1 MNKPKKVIV
10 YMPLKPDAAKR
21 QNLPV
26 KLPVLLEDL
35 PKIID
40 KEKIDLDV
48 IIRGL
53 DAQYSVSKDDYYG
66 SYLVYF
72 CYEKFKKAL
81 NTNNLEEAE
90 KWLEK
95 AKKIKED
102 YRYHFYKGLLL
113 RKKGELGLAE
123 IELRKSVELKEDFY
137 LGYYEL
143 GRLMQKKGEYDD
155 AVKFYILSLEKAQ
168 GEFSL
173 PLLGIIDTYIV
184 SGMLDSALKII
195 ENTSKNFP
203 LSADLY
209 LRKGVI
215 YNEKQNYALAEQAF
229 SEGLKKEG
237 RWEFH
242 YNRAF
247 SKTRLGD
254 FLGAYNDLKK
264 AYEMTQAVEILY
276 ELGLLER
283 NMGLVEDAV
292 EHLEKYYNETKDY
305 KATVALSRSF
315 TLLGDFKQAREL
327 IDELPDES
335 IYELKKEIALYEGM
349 VQGLSQVNTEFEN
362 PVMRSLAKKYN
373 SGELELLFDKLIDA
387 TDMKNQE
394 FVNFGKV
401 DYRHLLNYLSKS
413 NNPELSNRAT
423 RLLTGE
429 IPESIEPD
437 LSMVELFFGL
447 LVSLRENIPE
457 AMLLSY
463 RFPFLVSGNGSATA
477 LFRILYRVYLWYLG
491 GLNFNS
497 EWFLEEVIDEIKEFH
512 FETALFLSRAQDNR
526 LLDVDS
532 ALEIIPTNPK
542 EFLLKLFSLLEKG
555 GLPEAAKIEDGY
567 YKILHILEL
576 GS

>member
-1 MNKPKKVIV
+1 MDKPKRVIV
-10 YMPLKPDAAKR
+10 YMPLKPDAAKH

-40 KEKIDLDV
+40 EEKIDLDV

-53 DAQYSVSKDDYYG
+53 DAQYSVSKDEYYG

-72 CYEKFKKAL
+72 CYEKFKKEL
-81 NTNNLEEAE
+81 NANNLEEAE
-90 KWLEK
+90 RWVEK
-95 AKKIKED
+95 AKEIKED

-123 IELRKSVELKEDFY
+123 IELRKAVELKEDFY

-155 AVKFYILSLEKAQ
+155 AVKFYMLSLEKAQ

-184 SGMLDSALKII
+184 SGMLDSALEII
-195 ENTSKNFP
+195 ENTPKYFP
-203 LSADLY
+203 LLADLY

-215 YNEKQNYALAEQAF
+215 YNEKQNYVLAEQAF
-229 SEGLKKEG
+229 SEGLKREE
-237 RWEFH
+237 RWEFY

-247 SKTRLGD
+247 SRTRLGN

-283 NMGLVEDAV
+283 NMGLVEDAI
-292 EHLEKYYNETKDY
+292 EHLEKYYNDTKDH
-305 KATVALSRSF
+305 KAAAALSRSL
-315 TLLGDFKQAREL
+315 TLLGEFKQAREL
-327 IDELPDES
+327 INELPEES
-335 IYELKKEIALYEGM
+335 FNELKKEIELYEGM
-349 VQGLSQVNTEFEN
+349 VERHPQVNTDFEN
-362 PVMRSLAKKYN
+362 PVMSGLAKRCR
-373 SGELELLFDKLIDA
+373 SGELKLLFDKLMNA
-387 TDMKNQE
+387 TDAKNQE
-394 FVNFGKV
+394 LVRFGKV
-401 DYRHLLNYLSKS
+401 DYGCLLNYLSS
-413 NNPELSNRAT
+413 LENPELSNRAT
-423 RLLTGE
+423 RLLSGE
-429 IPESIEPD
+429 IPEPVKLD
-437 LSMVELFFGL
+437 LSMVELFFEL
-447 LVSLRENIPE
+447 LVSLKENISE

-477 LFRILYRVYLWYLG
+477 LFRILYRVYLWYLS

-497 EWFLEEVIDEIKEFH
+497 EWFLEEAIDEIKEFH

-532 ALEIIPTNPK
+532 ALEMTPANSK
-542 EFLLKLFSLLEKG
+542 ELLLKLFSLLEKG
-555 GLPEAAKIEDGY
+555 GLHEAAKIEDGY
-567 YKILHILEL
+567 YKILHILES